1 MWAVRAVLIALVIVV
16 IIAFGYN
23 NFGPEQTV
31 DVHLMPF
38 YHDYANVP
46 LVTVVFW
53 AFVAGVMLSLLMFVS
68 MYIKLSVQNRAG
80 RKRIKALENEVSIL
94 RNRPI
99 EESAELLRGAD
110 LSSDKSLS
118 AFKDD

>member
-1 MWAVRAVLIALVIVV
+1 MWAVRAVIIALVVVV

-23 NFGPEQTV
+23 NFGADQTV
-31 DVHLMPF
+31 DVHLEPF
-38 YHDYANVP
+38 YNDFANVP

-68 MYIKLSVQNRAG
+68 MYIKLSVQNRAS

-110 LSSDKSLS
+110 QQSDPSVS